1 VAIAVAANP
10 SPTGVVFA
18 IAQAQST
25 ALRRLRMACHLV
37 IFFSGVVGSVVDLV
51 VAVPLLSVVDVAWS
65 GVGSVFAPGTPV
77 APPWVACS
85 GVGLVFTP
93 GTPVAPPCAPVD
105 GFSSAS
111 AKVLDRAK
119 GRRQCDCRKF
129 HVFVSSLGLMRKPNR
144 RKPLCSSNI
153 KRCPMPEPL
162 IIPAARIVGGR
173 IGDPQSASIGYIDPC
188 RSRG

>member
-1 VAIAVAANP
+1 
-10 SPTGVVFA
+10 
-18 IAQAQST
+18 
-25 ALRRLRMACHLV
+25 MACHLV

-129 HVFVSSLGLMRKPNR
+129 HVRFLSVDEETKSRETLRFLQHKEMPNQC
-144 RKPLCSSNI
+144 LNF
-153 KRCPMPEPL
+153 
-162 IIPAARIVGGR
+162 
-173 IGDPQSASIGYIDPC
+173 
-188 RSRG
+188 